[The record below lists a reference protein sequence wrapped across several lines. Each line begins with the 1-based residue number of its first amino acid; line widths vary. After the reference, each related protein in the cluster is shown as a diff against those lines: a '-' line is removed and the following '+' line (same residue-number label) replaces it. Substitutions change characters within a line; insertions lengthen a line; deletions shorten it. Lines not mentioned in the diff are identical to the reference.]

1 MPTYEIEV
9 PEGVPEPL
17 EVTCTDHGATATFER
32 DRRTLPFY
40 CPDPETE
47 VEITLHDEGDWRDLA
62 EMC

>member
-9 PEGVPEPL
+9 PEGVPDPL
-17 EVTCTDHGATATFER
+17 AVTCTTHGETATFER

-40 CPDPETE
+40 CPDCETE